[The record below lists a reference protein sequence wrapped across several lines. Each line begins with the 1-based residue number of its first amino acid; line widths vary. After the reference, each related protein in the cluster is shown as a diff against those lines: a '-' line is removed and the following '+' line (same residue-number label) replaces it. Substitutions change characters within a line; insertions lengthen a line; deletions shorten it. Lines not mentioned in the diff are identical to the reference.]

1 MKKISILFGLLLL
14 VLTMNR
20 PQVKVHADS
29 SNDIDIYLVAGQ
41 SNAVGQTVANV
52 EQLTMMDERFS
63 TGFENVLYYG
73 YTDLP
78 VNNQIP
84 SDVRIQNAKLGFGFR
99 TSDSSKVYMGPE
111 AGMAYYLSNA
121 RRTNDYGIIKYASG
135 SSSIYDDV
143 TSKNNKAKGNWYS
156 KGVAEAMGVAPS
168 DKNISG
174 YCYDAFMDVVAK
186 GLEAYKQAGFNPI
199 IKGLAWMQGE
209 AECGSE
215 EYSKKYSTLLTAL
228 IKDFRTDLTAISDQD
243 LSEMP
248 VIIAKIPSDY
258 LPGKYTSIV
267 REQQQFVDDN
277 DINVKSIDNDGFKTF
292 DGHHYP
298 WNDMLKLGMN
308 FARAFLDDRTGVQNS
323 AKFILTKGGTSKL
336 LSASADAGEIIETS
350 LIPNIG
356 YELSKEDVKFLDL
369 NKKPVEV
376 KYAFLDNF
384 LTFVMPECD
393 VQVEVNFRKIPQYE
407 IDYTYENGDIYRTN
421 PSRNPYRDEKVTFTF
436 IPDSGYEFSS
446 LKINGVSMS
455 SQVDMEGQYP
465 SLTLNVTENMDLE
478 VEFVKKEVQ
487 KEETPK
493 DDNPNDLKFKNYTG
507 LYVGLSVGGVVIVG
521 GSIALVVVFKIKKN
535 KGEY

>member
-1 MKKISILFGLLLL
+1 
-14 VLTMNR
+14 
-20 PQVKVHADS
+20 
-29 SNDIDIYLVAGQ
+29 
-41 SNAVGQTVANV
+41 
-52 EQLTMMDERFS
+52 
-63 TGFENVLYYG
+63 
-73 YTDLP
+73 
-78 VNNQIP
+78 
-84 SDVRIQNAKLGFGFR
+84 
-99 TSDSSKVYMGPE
+99 
-111 AGMAYYLSNA
+111 
-121 RRTNDYGIIKYASG
+121 
-135 SSSIYDDV
+135 
-143 TSKNNKAKGNWYS
+143 
-156 KGVAEAMGVAPS
+156 
-168 DKNISG
+168 
-174 YCYDAFMDVVAK
+174 
-186 GLEAYKQAGFNPI
+186 
-199 IKGLAWMQGE
+199 
-209 AECGSE
+209 
-215 EYSKKYSTLLTAL
+215 
-228 IKDFRTDLTAISDQD
+228 
-243 LSEMP
+243 
-248 VIIAKIPSDY
+248 
-258 LPGKYTSIV
+258 
-267 REQQQFVDDN
+267 
-277 DINVKSIDNDGFKTF
+277 
-292 DGHHYP
+292 
-298 WNDMLKLGMN
+298 MN